1 MRISTR
7 RECGSVAER
16 EPLVRSPVAPVAP
29 VVVGGGWEIS
39 GRRSAAALRITDCTP
54 LAKVLVRAAAKEET
68 AQALGVPFGRA
79 RRDGSEGLVVGS
91 GPGEWLLLGPTG
103 SAARLTQR
111 WSGVGG
117 EEFVSLVDITHGG
130 ALLRLSGA
138 DAALVLSKVCAI
150 DLDDRVTPNG
160 AAFRSAVAKVVTG
173 VVRDDQN
180 GERSYLL
187 HCDRSVGQ
195 YLFDALLDAGGEF
208 GIDVDGFRAPG
219 I

>member
-1 MRISTR
+1 M
-7 RECGSVAER
+7 AER
-16 EPLVRSPVAPVAP
+16 DPLARSPVTPAAP
-29 VVVGGGWEIS
+29 VVVVEGWEIS
-39 GRRSAAALRITDCTP
+39 GRRSAAALRITDCSP
-54 LAKVLVRAAAKEET
+54 LAKVLVRADAEGEAAR
-68 AQALGVPFGRA
+68 ALGVPFGRA
-79 RRDGSEGLVVGS
+79 RREGSEGLVVGS

-111 WSGVGG
+111 WNGVGG
-117 EEFVSLVDITHGG
+117 EAFVSLVDVTHGG
-130 ALLRLSGA
+130 ALLRLSGVDVA
-138 DAALVLSKVCAI
+138 RVLAKVCAI

-160 AAFRSAVAKVVTG
+160 ATFRSAVAQVVTG
-173 VVRDDQN
+173 VVRDDQ
-180 GERSYLL
+180 GAEPSYLL